1 MKTADAGY
9 LTRRLVDVSHDVI
22 ITEEDCGTLRG
33 LVCTALKNGDEVIS
47 TLYERILGRVSVHD
61 IIHPSTGELIVA
73 AGLAIVGHLAAK
85 LAVATHL
92 GLLTLLAVTGH
103 LLAATGHL
111 SALLAAE
118 LALAAALAIIFTC
131 LPFLYILQN
140 QIGLILSKLPC
151 CYIFI
156 QFSLQLIRVGG
167 LPGVVESLEGVI
179 QTIRFCS
186 CIILSGGSSF
196 LGGLRLLGGSI
207 RRRFRLL
214 HGGCDYHI
222 LGGVSDLRDRRGSQ
236 CQCQR

>member
-1 MKTADAGY
+1 VITGHLRHLLATELAIVGH
-9 LTRRLVDVSHDVI
+9 LLSVTRHL
-22 ITEEDCGTLRG
+22 
-33 LVCTALKNGDEVIS
+33 S
-47 TLYERILGRVSVHD
+47 T
-61 IIHPSTGELIVA
+61 ELIVA
-73 AGLAIVGHLAAK
+73 AGLAIVGHLAAI

-156 QFSLQLIRVGG
+156 QFSLQLIRIFIERLAVEFSQTVFVSWEVGRYPVHNDADFVLMG
-167 LPGVVESLEGVI
+167 FVDQVFEI
-179 QTIRFCS
+179 
-186 CIILSGGSSF
+186 
-196 LGGLRLLGGSI
+196 
-207 RRRFRLL
+207 FRST
-214 HGGCDYHI
+214 
-222 LGGVSDLRDRRGSQ
+222 VP
-236 CQCQR
+236 